1 MKEIT
6 LTQKD
11 IEKHNIQN
19 SSTGNIIEELAFAI
33 GKYIPFDDCNYYDY
47 APTEPYNYDFEADLL
62 AHTENGDALYK
73 LAQTLGVSLNANWSK
88 IAYAN
93 NIQAGACVAL
103 NNPEQWQELLTAYT
117 EILKDNQTDGISE
130 KYNTEM
136 QKELDSYYDDSY
148 IEWLNGDRSNEGAVS
163 IISKY
168 FTDNRD
174 GSYNKK
180 ENTYTFCIDDDTLQ
194 DYKDNGYTAAQTKR
208 ALLDSIKES
217 SDAQKE
223 KDRAENEKRRAE
235 YAKTKAYKEE
245 RAKKEAEERK
255 QKLLSMK
262 VSK

>member
-1 MKEIT
+1 MKTIT

-19 SSTGNIIEELAFAI
+19 TTTGNIIDELAFAT
-33 GKYIPFDDCNYYDY
+33 GKYTPFDDCDYYDY
-47 APTEPYNYDFEADLL
+47 EPNEPYSYDFEDDLF
-62 AHTENGDALYK
+62 ANTENGDALYE

-93 NIQAGACVAL
+93 NMHLGACVAL
-103 NNPEQWQELLTAYT
+103 NNPKQWQELLTAYT
-117 EILKDNQTDGISE
+117 ESLKENRTYSISAQ
-130 KYNTEM
+130 YNTAM
-136 QKELDSYYDDSY
+136 QKTLDDYYDDSY
-148 IEWLNGDRSNEGAVS
+148 TEWLNGDRSNEGAVS